1 MLMIPCEQLFWK
13 NSDMNSD
20 WIVIPICLPTTIAR
34 YPTPF
39 RLSTNCVLVLRPS
52 FFLVFFVYQISRVLE
67 LFWIYFERINS
78 LIEIENI
85 SILFVRITR
94 RRTMTMMIVS
104 ELNDSNFKDRNSLM
118 ANKFNYSISGI
129 FWSSEGH
136 PCLSLFGWDFCYRF
150 VGSSKDNYRPSERT
164 LRMMLKM
171 HNKNVW
177 QAKTCLDEH
186 RNRQG
191 YAKALRSG
199 VAESGR

>member
-1 MLMIPCEQLFWK
+1 MSNYFGKILIW
-13 NSDMNSD
+13 
-20 WIVIPICLPTTIAR
+20 IPIELLFQFASRRQSLVTPPPFDCLRTV
-34 YPTPF
+34 F
-39 RLSTNCVLVLRPS
+39 SSFVLLFS
-52 FFLVFFVYQISRVLE
+52 CFFFLFAYQISRVLK

-94 RRTMTMMIVS
+94 RRTMTITIVS
-104 ELNDSNFKDRNSLM
+104 EINDSNFKDRNSLM

-136 PCLSLFGWDFCYRF
+136 PCLSLFGWDFCSRC

-177 QAKTCLDEH
+177 QAKTCSDEH

-191 YAKALRSG
+191 YAKALWSG